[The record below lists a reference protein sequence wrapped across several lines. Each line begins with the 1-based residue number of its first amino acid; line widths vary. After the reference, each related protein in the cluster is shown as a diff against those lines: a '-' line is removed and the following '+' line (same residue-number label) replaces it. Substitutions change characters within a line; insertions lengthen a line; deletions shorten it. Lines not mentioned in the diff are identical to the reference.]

1 MRGHLLGEL
10 VDNVLDH
17 GLGVVAMRR
26 DAPPRQVVQV
36 VQLKDVE
43 LVQVLLHQVHHRG
56 EQRRQQRES
65 GDATPNPVPRA
76 RHRWTTGC
84 S

>member
-43 LVQVLLHQVHHRG
+43 LVQVLLHQIHHRG
-56 EQRRQQRES
+56 EQRRQQREHAHEAAHA
-65 GDATPNPVPRA
+65 GAL
-76 RHRWTTGC
+76 
-84 S
+84 